1 MLGEFTANATR
12 IILATGATDF
22 RKQSQSLSTLVS
34 AKLQLDPFEGE
45 SVFIFCNKRRNAL
58 KVLRYDSNGFILAS
72 KKLLDGMKF
81 QWPSTPE
88 DVKFITRQQLTWL
101 LDGLEIEQ
109 RKAHREVKM
118 DGKTTCY

>member
-1 MLGEFTANATR
+1 MLGEFTASASR

-22 RKQSQSLSTLVS
+22 RKQSESLSTLVS

-45 SVFIFCNKRRNAL
+45 SVFIFCNKRKNAL
-58 KVLRYDSNGFILAS
+58 KILRYDSNGFVLAS

-88 DVKFITRQQLTWL
+88 DVKLITRQQLNWL

-109 RKAHREVKM
+109 RKAHREVRIESKN
-118 DGKTTCY
+118 TCY